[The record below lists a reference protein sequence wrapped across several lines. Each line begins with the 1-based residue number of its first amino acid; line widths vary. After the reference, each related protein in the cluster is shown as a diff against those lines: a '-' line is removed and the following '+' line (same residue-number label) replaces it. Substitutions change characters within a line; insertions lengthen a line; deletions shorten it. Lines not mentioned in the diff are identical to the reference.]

1 MKKMNKKR
9 ISNQAL
15 ALSSLLMVSSLTI
28 AEPKFSQEQINEAKN
43 SYIFVLN
50 DDVTASRVPA
60 MASDMAKKHAAT
72 VRTTFKKVFKGFSAN
87 ISAQAAARLAT
98 NPAVKYY
105 EQNGI
110 ATITVMPDAVA
121 NRVKTNGRT
130 APTVPQSTPYGISRV
145 GGGIDATGKNA
156 WIIDTGI
163 DLDHPDLNVGSGA
176 SFVTRGKLTADDG
189 NGHGTHVAGTIG
201 AINNAIG
208 VVGVAAN
215 ATVHPVRVLDKSGS
229 GYIDWIVKGIDY
241 VATNASP
248 GDVANMSLGAT
259 GHFQSL
265 HDAVVRAADL
275 GIKFSVAAGNESDDA
290 IFHEPAHINHAN
302 VYTISAIDASDI
314 FAYFSNYGVST
325 VDYAAPGVD
334 VLSSKKG
341 GGVVAYS
348 GTSMAAPHVA
358 GLLLIKVEPPLNTVA
373 PALNT
378 DGNALNDPDGT
389 PDPIAHH

>member
-1 MKKMNKKR
+1 MSSKKR
-9 ISNQAL
+9 FTKGA
-15 ALSSLLMVSSLTI
+15 SLLTVAFLVGSVCAAEVSQD
-28 AEPKFSQEQINEAKN
+28 KINEAKN
-43 SYIFVLN
+43 SYIFVFN
-50 DDVTASRVPA
+50 EDIATSRVPA
-60 MASDMAKKHAAT
+60 MASDMARAHAAT
-72 VRTTFKKVFKGFSAN
+72 VRTTFKHVFKGFSAN

-98 NPAVKYY
+98 NPAIKYY
-105 EQNGI
+105 EQNGVASI
-110 ATITVMPDAVA
+110 AVMPDAVA
-121 NRVKTNGRT
+121 NRVKTNGKTT
-130 APTVPQSTPYGISRV
+130 ATVPQSIPYGITRV
-145 GGGIDATGKNA
+145 GGGVDATGKHA

-176 SFVTRGKLTADDG
+176 SFVTRGKITADDG

-201 AINNAIG
+201 AISNAIG

-229 GYIDWIVKGIDY
+229 GFIDWIVKGIDY

-265 HDAVVRAADL
+265 HDAVLNAAKL

-290 IFHEPAHINHAN
+290 EFHEPAHINHAN
-302 VYTISAIDASDI
+302 VYTISAIDELDI
-314 FAYFSNYGVST
+314 FADFSNYGDTT
-325 VDYAAPGVD
+325 VDYAAPGVG

-358 GLLLIKVEPPLNTVA
+358 GLLLIDVEPPV
-373 PALNT
+373 NT

>member
-1 MKKMNKKR
+1 MKYTSVNIMLKYSLPL
-9 ISNQAL
+9 ITIFAL
-15 ALSSLLMVSSLTI
+15 TSANANEV
-28 AEPKFSQEQINEAKN
+28 SQEKINEAKN
-43 SYIFVLN
+43 SYIFVFN
-50 DDVTASRVPA
+50 DDVVTSSVPS
-60 MASDMAKKHAAT
+60 MASDMAKQHAAT
-72 VRTTFKKVFKGFSAN
+72 VRTTFNKVFKGFSAN

-121 NRVKTNGRT
+121 NRVKSNGKPAT
-130 APTVPQSTPYGISRV
+130 TVPQSIPYGITRV
-145 GGGIDATGKNA
+145 GGGVDATGKHA

-176 SFVTRGKLTADDG
+176 SFVTRGKITADDG

-248 GDVANMSLGAT
+248 GDVANMSLGAN

-265 HDAVVRAADL
+265 HDAVIRTADL
-275 GIKFSVAAGNESDDA
+275 GIKFSLAAGNESDDA
-290 IFHEPAHINHAN
+290 EFHEPAHINHAN
-302 VYTISAIDASDI
+302 VYTISAIDEKNI
-314 FAYFSNYGVST
+314 FAYFSNYGKST
-325 VDYAAPGVD
+325 VDYAAPGVG

-358 GLLLIKVEPPLNTVA
+358 GLLLIDIEPP
-373 PALNT
+373 LNT
-378 DGNALNDPDGT
+378 DGNALNDPDGS

>member
-1 MKKMNKKR
+1 MIIKKTFAR
-9 ISNQAL
+9 SASAL
-15 ALSSLLMVSSLTI
+15 TMVLLTGSVAAVEVSQD
-28 AEPKFSQEQINEAKN
+28 KINEAKN
-43 SYIFVLN
+43 SYIFVFN
-50 DDVTASRVPA
+50 EDVATSRVPA
-60 MASDMAKKHAAT
+60 MASDMAKQHAAT
-72 VRTTFKKVFKGFSAN
+72 VRTTFNKVFKGFSAN

-98 NPAVKYY
+98 NPAIKYY

-130 APTVPQSTPYGISRV
+130 APTVPQSIPYGITRV
-145 GGGIDATGKNA
+145 GGGVDATGKHA

-163 DLDHPDLNVGSGA
+163 DLDHPDLNVGLGA
-176 SFVTRGKLTADDG
+176 SFVTRGKITADDG
-189 NGHGTHVAGTIG
+189 NGHGTHVAGTIA

-241 VATNASP
+241 VAINASA

-265 HDAVVRAADL
+265 HDAVLNAANL

-290 IFHEPAHINHAN
+290 EFHEPAHINHAN
-302 VYTISAIDASDI
+302 VYTISAIDEWDI
-314 FAYFSNYGVST
+314 FAYFSNYGALT
-325 VDYAAPGVD
+325 VDNASPGVA
-334 VLSSKKG
+334 VTSSKVG
-341 GGVVAYS
+341 GGVVTYS

-358 GLLLIKVEPPLNTVA
+358 GLLLIDVEPP
-373 PALNT
+373 LNT
-378 DGNALNDPDGT
+378 DGNALNDPDGV

>member
-1 MKKMNKKR
+1 MNDSVLHLVKLLSLSTLVMAMG
-9 ISNQAL
+9 ISSGTAGTDSVNQ
-15 ALSSLLMVSSLTI
+15 
-28 AEPKFSQEQINEAKN
+28 KEAQN

-50 DDVTASRVPA
+50 DNVAPSRVPA
-60 MASDMAKKHAAT
+60 MASDMAKAHAAT
-72 VRTTFKKVFKGFSAN
+72 VRVTFNKVFKGFSAN

-110 ATITVMPDAVA
+110 ATATVMPSNAA
-121 NRVKTNGRT
+121 NRVKANGKP
-130 APTVPQSTPYGISRV
+130 AASVPQSVPYGITRV
-145 GGGIDATGKNA
+145 GGGVDATGKHA

-163 DLDHPDLNVGSGA
+163 DLDHPDLNVGTGA
-176 SFVTRGKLTADDG
+176 SFVTRGKITADDG

-241 VATNASP
+241 VAANASP

-265 HDAVVRAADL
+265 HDAVTRAADL

-290 IFHEPAHINHAN
+290 NFHEPAHINHAN
-302 VYTISAIDASDI
+302 VFTISAIDSQDV
-314 FAYFSNYGVST
+314 FAYFSNYANPP

-334 VLSSKKG
+334 VVSSKLG
-341 GGVVAYS
+341 GGVVSYS

-358 GLLLIKVEPPLNTVA
+358 GLLLINVLPP
-373 PALNT
+373 LNT
-378 DGNALNDPDGT
+378 DGNALNDPDGNA
-389 PDPIAHH
+389 DPIAHH

>member
-1 MKKMNKKR
+1 MKTKTG
-9 ISNQAL
+9 IVVTLSTAL
-15 ALSSLLMVSSLTI
+15 FLVSGS
-28 AEPKFSQEQINEAKN
+28 ANAVNVSKDMRDEAKN
-43 SYIFVLN
+43 SYIFVFN
-50 DDVTASRVPA
+50 EDVATSRVPA
-60 MASDMAKKHAAT
+60 MASDMAKAHAAT

-87 ISAQAAARLAT
+87 ITAQAAARLAT

-110 ATITVMPDAVA
+110 ASITVMPDAVA

-145 GGGIDATGKNA
+145 GGGIDATGKHA

-265 HDAVVRAADL
+265 HDAVLNAANL

-302 VYTISAIDASDI
+302 VYTISAIDA
-314 FAYFSNYGVST
+314 
-325 VDYAAPGVD
+325 
-334 VLSSKKG
+334 
-341 GGVVAYS
+341 
-348 GTSMAAPHVA
+348 
-358 GLLLIKVEPPLNTVA
+358 
-373 PALNT
+373 
-378 DGNALNDPDGT
+378 
-389 PDPIAHH
+389 

>member
-1 MKKMNKKR
+1 MTIKKIFLAG
-9 ISNQAL
+9 ISISL
-15 ALSSLLMVSSLTI
+15 ILTVDSLSAANIDKEMLS
-28 AEPKFSQEQINEAKN
+28 EAKN

-50 DDVTASRVPA
+50 DDVAGSRVPA
-60 MASDMAKKHAAT
+60 MASNMARKHAAT
-72 VRTTFKKVFKGFSAN
+72 VRTTFKHVFKGFSAN

-110 ATITVMPDAVA
+110 ASITVMPDAVA

-130 APTVPQSTPYGISRV
+130 SPTVPQTTPYGISRV
-145 GGGIDATGKNA
+145 GGSVDATGKHA

-201 AINNAIG
+201 ALNNAIG

-215 ATVHPVRVLDKSGS
+215 ATVHPIRVLDKSGS

-241 VATNASP
+241 VAANASA

-275 GIKFSVAAGNESDDA
+275 GIKFSIAAGNESDHA
-290 IFHEPAHINHAN
+290 NFHEPAHINHAN
-302 VYTISAIDASDI
+302 VFTISAIDEQNI
-314 FAYFSNYGVST
+314 FAYFSNYGNPP
-325 VDYAAPGVD
+325 VDYAAPGVS

-358 GLLLIKVEPPLNTVA
+358 GLLLIMDSPLS
-373 PALNT
+373 T
-378 DGNALNDPDGT
+378 DGLAINDPDGK
-389 PDPIAHH
+389 PDQIPHYKSLLLID

>member
-1 MKKMNKKR
+1 MNKSVEKFLKN
-9 ISNQAL
+9 ILLFTTLIVAT
-15 ALSSLLMVSSLTI
+15 SSVSAVEVSV
-28 AEPKFSQEQINEAKN
+28 SQDKIYEAKN
-43 SYIFVLN
+43 SYIFILN
-50 DDVTASRVPA
+50 DDIAASRVPA
-60 MASDMAKKHAAT
+60 MASDMAKAHSAT
-72 VRTTFKKVFKGFSAN
+72 VRATFKKVFKGFSAN
-87 ISAQAAARLAT
+87 ISAQAAAELAT

-110 ATITVMPDAVA
+110 ASITVMPDAIA
-121 NRVKTNGRT
+121 TRVKTNGK
-130 APTVPQSTPYGISRV
+130 PVSTVPQTTPYGITRV
-145 GGGIDATGKNA
+145 GGGIDATGKHA

-176 SFVTRGKLTADDG
+176 SFVTRGKITADDG

-229 GYIDWIVKGIDY
+229 GYIDWVVKGIDY
-241 VATNASP
+241 VAINASP

-265 HDAVVRAADL
+265 HDAVLNAANL
-275 GIKFSVAAGNESDDA
+275 GIKFSLAAGNESDDA
-290 IFHEPAHINHAN
+290 AFHEPAHINHAN
-302 VYTISAIDASDI
+302 VYTISAIDEQDI

-325 VDYAAPGVD
+325 VDYAAPGVG

-358 GLLLIKVEPPLNTVA
+358 GLLLIDNELPLNI
-373 PALNT
+373 
-378 DGNALNDPDGT
+378 DGNAINDPDGT

>member
-1 MKKMNKKR
+1 MKVKNLLL
-9 ISNQAL
+9 IGFSSVFL
-15 ALSSLLMVSSLTI
+15 LSTGSVNATQLSVSK
-28 AEPKFSQEQINEAKN
+28 EMREEAKN
-43 SYIFVLN
+43 SYIFVFN

-60 MASDMAKKHAAT
+60 MASDMARQYAGT

-98 NPAVKYY
+98 NPNVKYY
-105 EQNGI
+105 EQNGV

-121 NRVKTNGRT
+121 NRVKSNGR
-130 APTVPQSTPYGISRV
+130 PTTTEPQSVPYGVTRV
-145 GGGIDATGKNA
+145 GGGIDATGKHA

-189 NGHGTHVAGTIG
+189 NGHGTHVAGTIA

-241 VATNASP
+241 VATNASA

-275 GIKFSVAAGNESDDA
+275 GIKFSIAAGNESDHA
-290 IFHEPAHINHAN
+290 NFYEPAHIEHAN
-302 VYTISAIDASDI
+302 VYTISAIDEQDV
-314 FAYFSNYGVST
+314 FAYFSNYGNPP
-325 VDYAAPGVD
+325 VDYAAPGVA
-334 VLSSKKG
+334 VTSSKVG
-341 GGVVAYS
+341 GGVVTYS

-358 GLLLIKVEPPLNTVA
+358 GLLLIMDVPL
-373 PALNT
+373 
-378 DGNALNDPDGT
+378 DGSGFDTAINDPDGNA
-389 PDPIAHH
+389 DPIAHH

>member
-1 MKKMNKKR
+1 MNRNIKKIVTQG
-9 ISNQAL
+9 ISFL
-15 ALSSLLMVSSLTI
+15 TVSLLIGNVSAVEVSV
-28 AEPKFSQEQINEAKN
+28 SQDKINEAKN
-43 SYIFVLN
+43 SYIFILN
-50 DDVTASRVPA
+50 DDVAASRVPA
-60 MASDMAKKHAAT
+60 MASAMAKAHAAT
-72 VRTTFKKVFKGFSAN
+72 VRTTFKNVFKGFSAN
-87 ISAQAAARLAT
+87 ISAQKAAELAT

-110 ATITVMPDAVA
+110 ATITVMPEATQE
-121 NRVKTNGRT
+121 RVRAAKGK
-130 APTVPQSTPYGISRV
+130 PVKTVPQTTPYGITRV
-145 GGGIDATGKNA
+145 GGGIDAMGKHA

-163 DLDHPDLNVGSGA
+163 DLDHPDLNVGAGA

-229 GYIDWIVKGIDY
+229 GFIDWIVKGIDY
-241 VATNASP
+241 VAANASV

-259 GHFQSL
+259 GHFQSM
-265 HDAVVRAADL
+265 HDAIVRTADL
-275 GIKFSVAAGNESDDA
+275 GIKFSVAAGNSSDHSN
-290 IFHEPAHINHAN
+290 FYEPAHINHAN
-302 VYTISAIDASDI
+302 VYTISAIDDLDI
-314 FAYFSNYGVST
+314 FAYFSNYGNPP
-325 VDYAAPGVD
+325 VDYAAPGVA

-358 GLLLIKVEPPLNTVA
+358 GLLLIDVEPPLNS
-373 PALNT
+373 
-378 DGNALNDPDGT
+378 DSFALNDPDGNA
-389 PDPIAHH
+389 DPIAHH